1 MLSAGRTAL
10 ELIRQ
15 LLWIVRV
22 VSSFEERLQEV
33 LCIQTACHEPRSL
46 IDHHRQNFFAA
57 LVDDGNLV
65 EIDDTLA

>member
-1 MLSAGRTAL
+1 
-10 ELIRQ
+10 
-15 LLWIVRV
+15 V

-57 LVDDGNLV
+57 LVDNGNLV